1 MSWLLV
7 FALLLAMPATAHKH
21 KWDNKSKESQCE
33 LINKELRRAVKH
45 GSLTQRE
52 AERLGK
58 RCYSRTL

>member
-7 FALLLAMPATAHKH
+7 FALLLTLPATAHKH
-21 KWDNKSKESQCE
+21 KWYDQSKESQCE